1 MSYEF
6 FRTRDP
12 SQQTVPID
20 IGRAEVLLNRFVAP
34 SLDTPEAL
42 RKFVGSVH
50 GASNGNP
57 AILPLLVDAF
67 SQWHDEDGDE
77 RERTEL
83 ERLWK
88 SFDGGQPIPDPVTT
102 LKMFCMTQPIQ
113 LPASMLHAIFDDPS
127 FDFTAYLDCHRPKVP
142 FTIKLTKEYYREIKQ
157 SLQARRRLCHK

>member
-1 MSYEF
+1 MSYES

-20 IGRAEVLLNRFVAP
+20 IGRAEVLLNCFVAT

-67 SQWHDEDGDE
+67 AQWHDEDGDE
-77 RERTEL
+77 RERAEL

-88 SFDGGQPIPDPVTT
+88 SFDVGQPIPDPVTT
-102 LKMFCMTQPIQ
+102 LKMFCISQKPI
-113 LPASMLHAIFDDPS
+113 PFPDSMLHAIFDDPW
-127 FDFTAYLDCHRPKVP
+127 FDFTAYLDWHD
-142 FTIKLTKEYYREIKQ
+142 
-157 SLQARRRLCHK
+157 

>member
-1 MSYEF
+1 MSYES

-20 IGRAEVLLNRFVAP
+20 IGRAEVLLNCFVAT

-67 SQWHDEDGDE
+67 AQWHDEDGDE
-77 RERTEL
+77 RERAEL

-88 SFDGGQPIPDPVTT
+88 SFDVGQPISDPVTT
-102 LKMFCMTQPIQ
+102 LKMFCISQPIPFQ
-113 LPASMLHAIFDDPS
+113 DSMLHAIFDDPW
-127 FDFTAYLDCHRPKVP
+127 FDFTAYLDWHD
-142 FTIKLTKEYYREIKQ
+142 
-157 SLQARRRLCHK
+157 S